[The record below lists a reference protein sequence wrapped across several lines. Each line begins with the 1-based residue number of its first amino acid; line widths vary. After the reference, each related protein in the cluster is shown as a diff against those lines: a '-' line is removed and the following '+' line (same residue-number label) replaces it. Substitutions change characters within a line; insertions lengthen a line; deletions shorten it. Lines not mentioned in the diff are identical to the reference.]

1 MADIYCTSE
10 IFNTFKLIFS
20 DCLVDW
26 LPRTSSDIPLVS
38 SDSTQLCSEACYDVW
53 VQCKRDIWKV
63 KIKQSIICCVLN
75 FRVLLVL
82 FVWNNF
88 AGTTSDLQLEGYSGL
103 CFCWSNPLGSLIS
116 ESPWRQNSGWR
127 ELMEVVSDASSSNW
141 SLYQQW
147 ISWTC
152 LVQG

>member
-1 MADIYCTSE
+1 MKQDWLMSSNIWQ
-10 IFNTFKLIFS
+10 TFIALQRFSTLLKLNFS
-20 DCLVDW
+20 DCIVDW
-26 LPRTSSDIPLVS
+26 LSRTSSDIPLVS
-38 SDSTQLCSEACYDVW
+38 SDSTRLCSKACYDVW

-63 KIKQSIICCVLN
+63 KIKQSIIYCVHN
-75 FRVLLVL
+75 FLVLLVL

-88 AGTTSDLQLEGYSGL
+88 AGTTSDLQLEGYSSV

-116 ESPWRQNSGWR
+116 ESPW
-127 ELMEVVSDASSSNW
+127 SSSNW